1 MTNYTGTYVPY
12 CPDDPSFRL
21 WGAAFTDALDAL
33 ATAGDIVL
41 VSPAINWASIT
52 YPVPASTLV
61 AYAVYRFADTEQ
73 ATAPVFFEIAFYS
86 AAAGGTPR
94 YPYIGVTVG
103 VAYSGSGRLTSV
115 GTFNPMYST
124 SVASPTA
131 TARELNIAS
140 DGSGLVM
147 SIGMNGAGGSSS
159 TNLASAGVF
168 TIDRFRNPNG
178 TPRTD
183 GWAAIGSSIAAAPNG
198 SVAVMV
204 DPVSET
210 GQTLSGGW
218 PAVGMYG
225 IGSTTPGL
233 NNDAQTTLFPTW
245 SGNRFGSYPLKM
257 VLSYV
262 AIDFASTPGTIL
274 PTFLGTARIY
284 KRLGSGARTG
294 FDVTTSAGALCSI
307 WWSD

>member
-33 ATAGDIVL
+33 DTAGDILL
-41 VSPAINWASIT
+41 VSPAINWASVT
-52 YPVPASTLV
+52 YPAGVSTLA
-61 AYAVYRFADTEQ
+61 AYAVYRFTDTEQ

-86 AAAGGTPR
+86 TATGGSPR

-115 GTFNPMYST
+115 GTFNPMYTTNS
-124 SVASPTA
+124 SPTA

-140 DGSGLVM
+140 DGSGIVM
-147 SIGMNGAGGSSS
+147 SIGMNGAGGSTS
-159 TNLASAGVF
+159 TNLSSAGVF
-168 TIDRFRNPNG
+168 TIDRFRDPDG
-178 TPRTD
+178 SPRTD
-183 GWAAIGSSIAAAPNG
+183 GWAAIGSATSA
-198 SVAVMV
+198 VAVMV
-204 DPVSET
+204 DPVSGT
-210 GQTLSGGW
+210 GQTLNGGW
-218 PAVGMYG
+218 PAVGMLS
-225 IGSTTPGL
+225 IGTTTPGL
-233 NNDAQTTLFPTW
+233 NNDAETTLFPTW

-274 PTFLGTARIY
+274 PTFLGAARIY
-284 KRLGSGARTG
+284 KRLGSSSRGG
-294 FDVTTSAGALCSI
+294 FDVTVGPGALCSI